1 MQTRP
6 LLFGASAIVLFL
18 LVAKAAAPG
27 ATDTAAAPS
36 VLRAQRI
43 ELVDERGIVRARLNT
58 ESNGE
63 VMLRLMNQQGEIRV
77 KLGASGE
84 GSGLILMNDLAQPG
98 VHMLAKRTGAAVTLT
113 DRDNRQRVITPWR

>member
-1 MQTRP
+1 MQTR
-6 LLFGASAIVLFL
+6 LLSFGALAIALCL

-27 ATDTAAAPS
+27 PANSEAPP
-36 VLRAQRI
+36 VLQAQKI
-43 ELVDERGIVRARLNT
+43 ELVDEHGVVRARLNT

-63 VMLRLMNQQGEIRV
+63 VMLRLMDQRGEIRI

-98 VHMLAKRTGAAVTLT
+98 VHMLAKNSGAAVTLT
-113 DRDNRQRVITPWR
+113 DRENRQRVITP